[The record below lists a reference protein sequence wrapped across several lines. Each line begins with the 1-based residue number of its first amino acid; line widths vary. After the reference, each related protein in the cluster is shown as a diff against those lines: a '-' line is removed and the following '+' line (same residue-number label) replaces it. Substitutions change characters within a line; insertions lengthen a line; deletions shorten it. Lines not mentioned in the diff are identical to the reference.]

1 VSRSDYQNHDSTIGP
16 VLCSHTRQAQVNPEV
31 TMRALVWRG
40 GRNLAVEEVP
50 DPEPRADEVVLEV
63 GLAGICG
70 SDLHPFKGHHGPR
83 RPPLVLGHEVVGTV
97 RDLPGRYSVFPLAV
111 CGECEECRNGREN
124 LCPSRQL
131 LGLHRAGV
139 FADRVA
145 VPRDGLLEVPDGL
158 SDTLAALVEPLAV
171 CVSALAPADVGHGSR
186 VLVMGCGT
194 IGLLS
199 VHLAAERGADVVAVD
214 PVPSRREAASRM
226 GATSVMADAAE
237 ADGLGAH
244 LAMDA
249 VGAESTWRGAVAG
262 TRTGGEIVILGL
274 AQGDGG
280 MPVADLVRR
289 SLRLRGHFAYT
300 RAEFAEALALLSED
314 RIATDWLRVEP
325 LEDGLAAFSHLAD
338 TPDEIAKILLRPG
351 A

>member
-1 VSRSDYQNHDSTIGP
+1 VSRSDYQNLDSTIGP
-16 VLCSHTRQAQVNPEV
+16 VLCSHTRPAQVNPEV
-31 TMRALVWRG
+31 TMRALVWHG
-40 GRNLAVEEVP
+40 GRNLAVEELP
-50 DPEPRADEVVLEV
+50 EPEPRPDEVVLEV

-70 SDLHPFKGHHGPR
+70 SDLHPFKGHRGPR

-97 RDLPGRYSVFPLAV
+97 PDLPGRYSVFPLAV
-111 CGECEECRNGREN
+111 CGECDECRRGREN

-145 VPRDGLLEVPDGL
+145 VPRDALLEVPEGL

-171 CVSALAPADVGHGSR
+171 CVSALAPAEVGHGWR
-186 VLVMGCGT
+186 VLVVGCGA

-199 VHLAAERGADVVAVD
+199 VHLAAQRGAEVVAVD
-214 PVPSRREAASRM
+214 PVRSRREAASRA
-226 GATSVMADAAE
+226 GAMRVLADASE

-244 LAMDA
+244 VAIDA
-249 VGAESTWRGAVAG
+249 VGAESTWRAAVAG
-262 TRTGGEIVILGL
+262 TRTGGEIVVVGL
-274 AQGDGG
+274 AEADGG
-280 MPVADLVRR
+280 MPVAELVRR

-300 RAEFAEALALLSED
+300 RAQFAQALALLSED
-314 RIATDWLRVEP
+314 RLATDWLGVMP
-325 LEDGLAAFSHLAD
+325 LEEGPAAFSRLAD

-351 A
+351 G